1 MYEWLRDYQK
11 LEDEITYLE
20 HNLSRSQSEL
30 KRWVHGDLAKY
41 KLTTESDGARLE
53 ERIEVIEYELAHKM
67 NDLHDL
73 RKLINTFQ
81 GIEHQIVYKRYIEGK
96 TFGAIAN
103 DLCYSVGY
111 IKRKHAE
118 IVRTI
123 KFVTEYSNV
132 K

>member
-1 MYEWLRDYQK
+1 MNGCEIDQK

-20 HNLSRSQSEL
+20 YNLSRSQNEL
-30 KRWVHGDLAKY
+30 KRWVQGDLAKY
-41 KLTTESDGARLE
+41 KLTSKSDGARLE

-81 GIEHQIVYKRYIEGK
+81 GIEHQIVYKRYIKGK

-103 DLCYSVGY
+103 DLCYSLGY
-111 IKRKHAE
+111 IKKNMQRL
-118 IVRTI
+118 
-123 KFVTEYSNV
+123 FVQ
-132 K
+132 